1 MSLLQ
6 DSTNSPVK
14 PLPTPLKNKK
24 STVFTVPIE
33 HTINMKAMII
43 TDQNFGKTLP
53 LTKSIPHCMKSL
65 MTIIARESI
74 NCIFM
79 IGDLVYINEKDPKIE
94 QAKEILSKVFKALE
108 MIPIPVYILGGE
120 RNRRLLYDVNYDV
133 PHSNIHVVYDF
144 LIRIHNPNPPIGTPS
159 NFYLTHDCKN
169 PLVLKANEI
178 ESYAIELKRALQDEI
193 SNEDYLIIGHC
204 QAYYQNDTAKVA
216 SIKEYSPDLHR
227 NGYAVLKLTPEGFNL
242 NIVGK

>member
-1 MSLLQ
+1 MSLLK
-6 DSTNSPVK
+6 DSTSTPVK
-14 PLPTPLKNKK
+14 SLSAPLKNKK

-33 HTINMKAMII
+33 HTVNMKALII

-79 IGDLVYINEKDPKIE
+79 IGDLVWINEKNPNIE
-94 QAKEILSKVFKALE
+94 QAKQTLIQVFKALE
-108 MIPIPVYILGGE
+108 MIPLPIYILGGE

-133 PHSNIHVVYDF
+133 PHSNIDVVYDF
-144 LIRIHNPNPPIGTPS
+144 LIRIHNPNAEIGS
-159 NFYLTHDCKN
+159 SQNFYLTHDCKN
-169 PLVLKANEI
+169 PLSLKPNEI

-193 SNEDYLIIGHC
+193 SNDDYLLIGHC
-204 QAYYQNDTAKVA
+204 QAYYQNDQAKVA
-216 SIKEYSPDLHR
+216 TIKEFSPDMHR
-227 NGYAVLKLTPEGFNL
+227 NGYAVLSLTQEGFNL